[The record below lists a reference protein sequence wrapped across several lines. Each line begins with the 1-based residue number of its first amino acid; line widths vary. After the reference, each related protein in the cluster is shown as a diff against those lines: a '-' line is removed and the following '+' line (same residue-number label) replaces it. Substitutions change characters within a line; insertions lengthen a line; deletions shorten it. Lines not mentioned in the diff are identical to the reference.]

1 MISDCVDVFVKNN
14 VLLETFSE
22 EYLMKPYLS
31 NDELTTDFLMPLD
44 DQVEILILIEINQL
58 IK

>member
-1 MISDCVDVFVKNN
+1 
-14 VLLETFSE
+14 
-22 EYLMKPYLS
+22 MKPYLS
-31 NDELTTDFLMPLD
+31 NDEVTTDFLMPLD